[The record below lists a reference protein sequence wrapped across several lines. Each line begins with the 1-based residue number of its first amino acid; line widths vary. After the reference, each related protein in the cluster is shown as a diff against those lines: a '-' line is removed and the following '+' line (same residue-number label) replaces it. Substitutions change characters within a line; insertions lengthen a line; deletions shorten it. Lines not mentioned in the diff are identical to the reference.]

1 MLVLQFD
8 STNFEELRIFRKYIQ
23 VEKYLFH
30 QDIIDFVQIVSL
42 PNSIQPDL
50 HTQKLQEE

>member
-1 MLVLQFD
+1 MLILQFD
-8 STNFEELRIFRKYIQ
+8 SNNFEELRIFRKYIQ

-30 QDIIDFVQIVSL
+30 QDIIDFIQIVSL

-50 HTQKLQEE
+50 RTQKLQEE